1 MRDERGGERTLSFDP
16 GRKPGGGVVGC
27 VHRDGSITY
36 QGTLYRTVRDVPAA
50 CAAFRADLPA
60 TVQWRKLYRAVDPK
74 RRKKP

>member
-1 MRDERGGERTLSFDP
+1 MIRLGPALDFDP
-16 GRKPGGGVVGC
+16 ARKPGSGEVGC

-36 QGTLYRTVRDVPAA
+36 KGMLYRTLRDVPAS

-74 RRKKP
+74 RGRI